1 MLRPIVT
8 GAFFLLQ
15 VQAPSPNWWAW
26 NSHGIHGTHN
36 WVTSTAAPAGWMI
49 IHHVILL
56 DYVNCMDHV
65 SNIRWISRMKGTLE
79 TWNIYIYICMGCMGK
94 HHSVAQVL
102 QKPLD
107 WDQPMATHIHALYW
121 MRNGICYRSIQGLV
135 NQMWDSHSTKAA
147 AF

>member
-1 MLRPIVT
+1 
-8 GAFFLLQ
+8 
-15 VQAPSPNWWAW
+15 
-26 NSHGIHGTHN
+26 
-36 WVTSTAAPAGWMI
+36 
-49 IHHVILL
+49 
-56 DYVNCMDHV
+56 
-65 SNIRWISRMKGTLE
+65 
-79 TWNIYIYICMGCMGK
+79 MGCMGK

-135 NQMWDSHSTKAA
+135 NHMCDSHSTKAA